1 MGLLDIFR
9 KRKKEVD
16 SVDPFR
22 EIDFVKGNYKAFFD
36 LLLNKSLI
44 ILITGKRGSGKTA
57 LGFTLLELMGSC
69 KEKCYVVGFDK
80 AKLPS
85 WAKKTKK
92 LEDVPNNSTALVDE
106 GAILYSSRDSL
117 NKSNK
122 MLGSLMSIAR
132 HKNLNLI
139 LISQNSA
146 MIDLNVL
153 RLADVLLLKEPSL
166 LQSEFERPAIKKMY
180 QKIKPF
186 FIKQDD
192 NRSKYF
198 YVWSDEFEGLLGFN
212 LPSFWNESISK
223 SFKNI

>member
-1 MGLLDIFR
+1 MGLFN
-9 KRKKEVD
+9 KFKKKEEIEPTN
-16 SVDPFR
+16 PFLVV
-22 EIDFVKGNYKAFFD
+22 EKVKGDYKVFFD
-36 LLLNKSLI
+36 LLLKHSLI

-57 LGFTLLELMGSC
+57 LGFTLLESMCSHRKRC
-69 KEKCYVVGFDK
+69 FVVGFDK
-80 AKLPS
+80 AKLPH
-85 WAKKTKK
+85 WIKKTKK